1 MLRSTGWLTHW
12 GEIMANTSAAQM
24 AAGLDGILKYN
35 NGSGSLNF
43 YMAHGG
49 TNFGFWAGA
58 AVAVRRATLKADAIA
73 HEEQSW
79 LRGPLHA
86 VLQETHQFQA
96 P

>member
-1 MLRSTGWLTHW
+1 
-12 GEIMANTSAAQM
+12 M

-58 AVAVRRATLKADAIA
+58 A
-73 HEEQSW
+73 
-79 LRGPLHA
+79 LRPWQQQA
-86 VLQETHQFQA
+86 VLPIMRCCAQSRCVDPPELDSCLF
-96 P
+96 